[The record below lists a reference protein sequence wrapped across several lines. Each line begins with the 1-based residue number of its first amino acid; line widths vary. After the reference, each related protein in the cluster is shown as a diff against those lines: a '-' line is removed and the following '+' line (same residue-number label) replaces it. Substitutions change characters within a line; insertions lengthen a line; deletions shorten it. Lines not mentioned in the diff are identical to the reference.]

1 MAQTRTTR
9 GRRARI
15 VVRAFEP
22 SDAGPL
28 AQLRARADIAAGG
41 LRAPFESVADAQEQ
55 LLSRRSDERMLVAE
69 VDGRPIALGK
79 VRSTARPMRR
89 HVAELEMTI
98 DPRVGDERVGP
109 MLLDALVGLAEKWLG
124 VLRIELR
131 VWADDDKALA
141 LYRERG
147 FAIEGVA
154 RSYGLRDGK
163 LVDCFYVARVADKTP
178 WPKLTAEEAAR
189 RTPPQLPSGAPKKKG
204 TGNGNGNGHGP
215 GGMGWGF
222 GLD

>member
-1 MAQTRTTR
+1 MAQSRTTR
-9 GRRARI
+9 RRRPGI

-22 SDAGPL
+22 ADAGPI
-28 AQLRARADIAAGG
+28 AQLRARADVAAGG
-41 LRAPFESVADAQEQ
+41 LRAPFQSVADTQEQ
-55 LLSRRSDERMLVAE
+55 LLTRRADERMLVAE
-69 VDGRPIALGK
+69 IEGRPVALGK

-89 HVAELEMTI
+89 HVAEMEMTI
-98 DPRVGDERVGP
+98 DPRAGDDRLGP
-109 MLLDALVGLAEKWLG
+109 ALLDALIGLAEKWLG
-124 VLRIELR
+124 VLRIELK

-163 LVDCFYVARVADKTP
+163 LVDCFYMARVAEKTP
-178 WPKLTAEEAAR
+178 WPKLTAEEASR
-189 RTPPQLPSGAPKKKG
+189 RTPPQLTSGAPAKKK
-204 TGNGNGNGHGP
+204 GNGNGNGHGP